1 MTVKPP
7 RLLDANRQPVGI
19 LYPARLSLDLPLRD
33 TCTAQIELTDRDPSL
48 AMHDLVHLYTATADA
63 GLYRV
68 TDLTRDSSG
77 QVRATLRHAIDT
89 LADDVWPVTADQQG
103 NVAPVDFTGTMADY
117 LAAVLAKQTT
127 VRWQL
132 GTCDDASDWTR
143 EGIFFSRLSDLVNEV
158 AQDREDFYFDYDFS
172 TWPWTLNFKALPS
185 QVAGDLRISRNVD
198 SATVTRSD
206 ADMCNKL
213 YLSVTTTTE
222 SGGQSST
229 SVQYKV
235 YNNEASQA
243 LYGVIA
249 KTADVDTAYVPDPDA
264 WAEAFLAQR
273 AAPAVQIAVD
283 GYELKAL
290 TGMDWDALSRGQ
302 RVRVALGDLERTATR
317 VEQITYPDVL
327 GQPERVEVQLANRLP
342 SFTETIS
349 QMRAVTKAVGGG
361 AGGGGGSGRA
371 SADQLKHWAVIVR
384 DTAEAAAGTG
394 ILQMWQS
401 GIEIDA
407 HGGVNIHSLYQG
419 FTSTYQA
426 IDINQEGIRALV
438 TRADDLET
446 DVDAITGSQL
456 WLQRDNIT
464 GTVGKFTI
472 DNDGNVHVID
482 GSQLYLGT
490 GSASLAVY
498 DESSLTAGII
508 VDKIN
513 GGTVTI
519 NAARVNLNGYVTAT
533 KFNALQAD
541 FNSVVT
547 KSGQAITLR
556 AAVFYLNNTFSYQGH
571 VYAARTINY
580 HDTTTGTDKSL
591 VVLAQ
596 ST

>member
-1 MTVKPP
+1 MVKPP
-7 RLLDANRQPVGI
+7 RLLDANRNPVTI

-33 TCTAQIELTDRDPSL
+33 TCTAQIELTDKDPALS
-48 AMHDLVHLYTATADA
+48 MHDLVHLYAATADA

-103 NVAPVDFTGTMADY
+103 TVAPVDYSGTMADY

-132 GTCDDASDWTR
+132 GTCADASDWTR
-143 EGIFFSRLSDLVNEV
+143 EGIFFSRLSDLINEV
-158 AQDREDFYFDYDFS
+158 AQDREDYYFDFDFT

-213 YLSVTTTTE
+213 YMSISTTTE

-229 SVQYKV
+229 SVRYKV

-243 LYGVIA
+243 IYGVIA

-264 WAEAFLAQR
+264 WAQAFLDQR
-273 AAPAVQIAVD
+273 AAPAAQITVD

-302 RVRVALGDLERTATR
+302 RVRVALGDLERTTTR

-371 SADQLKHWAVIVR
+371 SADQLKHWAMILS
-384 DTAEAAAGTG
+384 DTAEATDGTG

-407 HGGVNIHSLYQG
+407 RAGVKIHSLFQG
-419 FTSTYQA
+419 FESTYTE
-426 IDINQEGIRALV
+426 IDTNKDGISLLTSKTGIEGLAEGETLRSLITANATQIALRV
-438 TRADDLET
+438 EKG
-446 DVDAITGSQL
+446 DVATQL
-456 WLQRDNIT
+456 A
-464 GTVGKFTI
+464 VEA
-472 DNDGNVHVID
+472 GNVSISGGNLV
-482 GSQLYLGT
+482 
-490 GSASLAVY
+490 
-498 DESSLTAGII
+498 
-508 VDKIN
+508 VD
-513 GGTVTI
+513 
-519 NAARVNLNGYVTAT
+519 GYVTAT
-533 KFNALQAD
+533 E
-541 FNSVVT
+541 FNSIKGNFGSIAT
-547 KSGQAITLR
+547 ISGQATTLHSTMLNVSSTIT
-556 AAVFYLNNTFSYQGH
+556 YQGN
-571 VYAARTINY
+571 VYNPVTI
-580 HDTTTGTDKSL
+580 HFADTTTGTNHTL
-591 VVLAQ
+591 TVLARI
-596 ST
+596 S

>member
-7 RLLDANRQPVGI
+7 RLLDANRNPVAI
-19 LYPARLSLDLPLRD
+19 LYPTRLSLDLPLRD

-48 AMHDLVHLYTATADA
+48 AMHDLVHLYTATADV

-89 LADDVWPVTADQQG
+89 LADDVWPVTADAQG
-103 NVAPVDFTGTMADY
+103 NVAPVDYSGTMADY

-132 GTCDDASDWTR
+132 GTCDDVSDWTR
-143 EGIFFSRLSDLVNEV
+143 EGIFFSRLSDLINEV
-158 AQDREDFYFDYDFS
+158 AQDREDYYFDFDFS
-172 TWPWTLNFKALPS
+172 TWPWTLSFKALPS

-264 WAEAFLAQR
+264 WAQAFLDQR
-273 AAPAVQIAVD
+273 AAPAVQITVD

-302 RVRVALGDLERTATR
+302 RVRVALGDLERTTTR

-371 SADQLKHWAVIVR
+371 SADQLKHWAMILS
-384 DTAEAAAGTG
+384 DTAEATDGTG

-401 GIEIDA
+401 GIEVDA
-407 HGGVNIHSLYQG
+407 RAGVKIHSLFQG
-419 FTSTYQA
+419 FESTYTE
-426 IDINQEGIRALV
+426 IDTNKDGISLLTSKTGIEGLAEGETLRSLITANATQIALRV
-438 TRADDLET
+438 EKG
-446 DVDAITGSQL
+446 DVATQL
-456 WLQRDNIT
+456 A
-464 GTVGKFTI
+464 VEA
-472 DNDGNVHVID
+472 GNVSISGGD
-482 GSQLYLGT
+482 L
-490 GSASLAVY
+490 
-498 DESSLTAGII
+498 I
-508 VDKIN
+508 VD
-513 GGTVTI
+513 
-519 NAARVNLNGYVTAT
+519 GYVTAT
-533 KFNALQAD
+533 AFNALQAD

>member
-33 TCTAQIELTDRDPSL
+33 TCTAQIELTDIDPSL
-48 AMHDLVHLYTATADA
+48 AMHDLVHLYTATADV

-89 LADDVWPVTADQQG
+89 LSDDVWPVTADAQG
-103 NVAPVDFTGTMADY
+103 NVAPVDFSGTMAEY

-132 GTCDDASDWTR
+132 GTCADTSTWTR

-158 AQDREDFYFDYDFS
+158 AQDREEYYFDYDFT
-172 TWPWTLNFKALPS
+172 TWPWTLNFLALPT
-185 QVAGDLRISRNVD
+185 QVSGDLRLTRNVD

-264 WAEAFLAQR
+264 WAQAFLDQR
-273 AAPAVQIAVD
+273 AAPAVQITVD
-283 GYELKAL
+283 GYELKAQ

-302 RVRVALGDLERTATR
+302 RVRVVLGDLERTTTR

-361 AGGGGGSGRA
+361 AGGGGGSGKA
-371 SADQLKHWAVIVR
+371 SADQLKHWAMIVR
-384 DTAEAAAGTG
+384 DTAEAADGTG

-407 HGGVNIHSLYQG
+407 HGGVNIHSLFQG
-419 FTSTYQA
+419 FESTYQA
-426 IDINQEGIRALV
+426 IDINQEGIRSLV

-533 KFNALQAD
+533 EFNALQAD

-556 AAVFYLNNTFSYQGH
+556 AAVFYLSNTFSYQGH

>member
-7 RLLDANRQPVGI
+7 RLLDANRNPVAI

-33 TCTAQIELTDRDPSL
+33 TCTAQIELTDTDPSL
-48 AMHDLVHLYTATADA
+48 TMHDLVHLYTATADV

-103 NVAPVDFTGTMADY
+103 TVAPVDYSGTMADY

-132 GTCDDASDWTR
+132 GTCDDVSDWTR
-143 EGIFFSRLSDLVNEV
+143 EGIFFSRLSDLINEV
-158 AQDREDFYFDYDFS
+158 AQDREDYYFDYDFT
-172 TWPWTLNFKALPS
+172 TWPWTLSFKALPS

-273 AAPAVQIAVD
+273 AAPAVQITVD

-302 RVRVALGDLERTATR
+302 RVRVALGDLERTTTR

-371 SADQLKHWAVIVR
+371 SADQLKHWAMILS
-384 DTAEAAAGTG
+384 DTAEATDGTG

-407 HGGVNIHSLYQG
+407 RAGVKIHSLFQG
-419 FTSTYQA
+419 FESTYTE
-426 IDINQEGIRALV
+426 IDTNKDGISLLTSKTGIEGLAEGETLRSLITANATQIALRV
-438 TRADDLET
+438 EKG
-446 DVDAITGSQL
+446 DVATQL
-456 WLQRDNIT
+456 A
-464 GTVGKFTI
+464 VEA
-472 DNDGNVHVID
+472 GNVSISGGNLV
-482 GSQLYLGT
+482 
-490 GSASLAVY
+490 
-498 DESSLTAGII
+498 
-508 VDKIN
+508 VD
-513 GGTVTI
+513 
-519 NAARVNLNGYVTAT
+519 GYVTAT
-533 KFNALQAD
+533 AFNALQAD

-580 HDTTTGTDKSL
+580 HDTSSGTDKSL

>member
-1 MTVKPP
+1 MEPIYQRSPKPC
-7 RLLDANRQPVGI
+7 VGACI
-19 LYPARLSLDLPLRD
+19 
-33 TCTAQIELTDRDPSL
+33 C
-48 AMHDLVHLYTATADA
+48 
-63 GLYRV
+63 
-68 TDLTRDSSG
+68 
-77 QVRATLRHAIDT
+77 
-89 LADDVWPVTADQQG
+89 
-103 NVAPVDFTGTMADY
+103 
-117 LAAVLAKQTT
+117 
-127 VRWQL
+127 
-132 GTCDDASDWTR
+132 
-143 EGIFFSRLSDLVNEV
+143 
-158 AQDREDFYFDYDFS
+158 
-172 TWPWTLNFKALPS
+172 
-185 QVAGDLRISRNVD
+185 
-198 SATVTRSD
+198 
-206 ADMCNKL
+206 
-213 YLSVTTTTE
+213 
-222 SGGQSST
+222 
-229 SVQYKV
+229 
-235 YNNEASQA
+235 
-243 LYGVIA
+243 
-249 KTADVDTAYVPDPDA
+249 
-264 WAEAFLAQR
+264 
-273 AAPAVQIAVD
+273 
-283 GYELKAL
+283 
-290 TGMDWDALSRGQ
+290 
-302 RVRVALGDLERTATR
+302 
-317 VEQITYPDVL
+317 
-327 GQPERVEVQLANRLP
+327 
-342 SFTETIS
+342 
-349 QMRAVTKAVGGG
+349 
-361 AGGGGGSGRA
+361 
-371 SADQLKHWAVIVR
+371 DQLKHWAVIVR

>member
-19 LYPARLSLDLPLRD
+19 LYPARLALDLPLRD

-48 AMHDLVHLYTATADA
+48 AMHDLVHIYTATADA

-68 TDLTRDSSG
+68 TDLTRESSG

-103 NVAPVDFTGTMADY
+103 NVAPVDFTGTMAEY
-117 LAAVLAKQTT
+117 LAAVLAKQAT

-132 GTCDDASDWTR
+132 GTCDDASNWTR

-158 AQDREDFYFDYDFS
+158 AQDREDYYFDFDFT
-172 TWPWTLNFKALPS
+172 TWPWTLNFLVLPTQAS
-185 QVAGDLRISRNVD
+185 GDLRLTRNVD

-235 YNNEASQA
+235 YNNAASQA

-264 WAEAFLAQR
+264 WAQAFLDQR
-273 AAPAVQIAVD
+273 AAPAVQITVD
-283 GYELKAL
+283 GYELKAQ
-290 TGMDWDALSRGQ
+290 TGMDWDAFSRGQ
-302 RVRVALGDLERTATR
+302 RVRVALGDLERTTTR

-371 SADQLKHWAVIVR
+371 SADQLKHWAMILS
-384 DTAEAAAGTG
+384 DTAEATDGTG

-401 GIEIDA
+401 GIEVDA
-407 HGGVNIHSLYQG
+407 RAGVKIHSLFQG
-419 FTSTYQA
+419 FESTYTE
-426 IDINQEGIRALV
+426 IDTNKDGISLLTSKTGIEGLAEGETLRSLITANATQIALRV
-438 TRADDLET
+438 EKG
-446 DVDAITGSQL
+446 DVATQL
-456 WLQRDNIT
+456 A
-464 GTVGKFTI
+464 VEA
-472 DNDGNVHVID
+472 GNVSISGGNLV
-482 GSQLYLGT
+482 
-490 GSASLAVY
+490 
-498 DESSLTAGII
+498 
-508 VDKIN
+508 VD
-513 GGTVTI
+513 
-519 NAARVNLNGYVTAT
+519 GYVTAT
-533 KFNALQAD
+533 AFNALQAD

-556 AAVFYLNNTFSYQGH
+556 AAVFYLANTFSYQGH

-580 HDTTTGTDKSL
+580 HDTSSDTDKSL

>member
-1 MTVKPP
+1 MVKPP
-7 RLLDANRQPVGI
+7 RLLDTNRQPVGI

-33 TCTAQIELTDRDPSL
+33 TCTAQIELTNKDPSL
-48 AMHDLVHLYTATADA
+48 AMHDLVHLYTATADV

-68 TDLTRDSSG
+68 TDLTRESSG

-89 LADDVWPVTADQQG
+89 LADDVWPVTADAQG
-103 NVAPVDFTGTMADY
+103 NVAPVDYSGTMADY

-132 GTCDDASDWTR
+132 GTCADTSDWTR

-158 AQDREDFYFDYDFS
+158 AQDRGDYYFDYDFS

-185 QVAGDLRISRNVD
+185 QVTSDLRFYRNVS

-213 YLSVTTTTE
+213 YMSISTTTE

-264 WAEAFLAQR
+264 WAQAFLDQR
-273 AAPAVQIAVD
+273 AAPAVQITVD

-302 RVRVALGDLERTATR
+302 RVRVALGDLERTTTR

-371 SADQLKHWAVIVR
+371 SADQLKHWAMIVR
-384 DTAEAAAGTG
+384 DTAEAADGTG

-401 GIEIDA
+401 GIELDA

-419 FTSTYQA
+419 FESTYQA
-426 IDINQEGIRALV
+426 IDINQQGIRALV

-533 KFNALQAD
+533 DFNALKGNFGSIA
-541 FNSVVT
+541 T
-547 KSGQAITLR
+547 ISGQATTLHSTMLNVSSTIT
-556 AAVFYLNNTFSYQGH
+556 YQGN
-571 VYAARTINY
+571 VYSPVTIHY
-580 HDTTTGTDKSL
+580 HNTSTDRDTSIT
-591 VVLAQ
+591 VLARING
-596 ST
+596 

>member
-7 RLLDANRQPVGI
+7 RLLDANRNPVAI

-33 TCTAQIELTDRDPSL
+33 TCTAQIELTDKDPTL
-48 AMHDLVHLYTATADA
+48 AMHDLVHLYTATAGV

-68 TDLTRDSSG
+68 TDLTRESSG
-77 QVRATLRHAIDT
+77 QVRASLRHAIDT

-103 NVAPVDFTGTMADY
+103 NVAPVDFSGTMAEY

-127 VRWQL
+127 IRWQL
-132 GTCDDASDWTR
+132 GTCADTSNWTR
-143 EGIFFSRLSDLVNEV
+143 EGIFFSRLSDLINEV
-158 AQDREDFYFDYDFS
+158 AQDREDYYFDFDFS
-172 TWPWTLNFKALPS
+172 TWPWTLNFLALPA
-185 QVAGDLRISRNVD
+185 QVSGDLRLTRNVD

-235 YNNEASQA
+235 YNNAASQA

-264 WAEAFLAQR
+264 WADAFLVQR
-273 AAPAVQIAVD
+273 AAPAVQITVD
-283 GYELKAL
+283 GYELKAQ
-290 TGMDWDALSRGQ
+290 TGMDWDAFSRGQ
-302 RVRVALGDLERTATR
+302 RVRVALGGMERTTTR

-371 SADQLKHWAVIVR
+371 SADQLKHWAMILS
-384 DTAEAAAGTG
+384 DTAEATDGTG

-407 HGGVNIHSLYQG
+407 RAGVKIHSLFQG
-419 FTSTYQA
+419 FESTYTE
-426 IDINQEGIRALV
+426 IDTNKDGISLLTSKTGIEGLAEGETLRSLITANATQIALRV
-438 TRADDLET
+438 EKG
-446 DVDAITGSQL
+446 DVATQL
-456 WLQRDNIT
+456 A
-464 GTVGKFTI
+464 VEA
-472 DNDGNVHVID
+472 GNVSISGGNLV
-482 GSQLYLGT
+482 
-490 GSASLAVY
+490 
-498 DESSLTAGII
+498 
-508 VDKIN
+508 VD
-513 GGTVTI
+513 
-519 NAARVNLNGYVTAT
+519 GYVTAT
-533 KFNALQAD
+533 EFNALKGNFGSIA
-541 FNSVVT
+541 T
-547 KSGQAITLR
+547 ISGQATTLHSTMLNVSSTIT
-556 AAVFYLNNTFSYQGH
+556 YQGN
-571 VYAARTINY
+571 VYSPSTI
-580 HDTTTGTDKSL
+580 HFADTSTGTNRTL
-591 VVLAQ
+591 TVLARIN
-596 ST
+596 